1 MALVLGEPRVNEIP
15 SLTSYHNVF
24 VLEHNRLANKLK
36 DYYPDNEEAFQQ
48 TRKLLIGIMQKIV
61 YDEFLPA
68 FLSPTAMKKNK
79 LASSNKY
86 KYESKLDPTAANVFG
101 IAFRYV

>member
-1 MALVLGEPRVNEIP
+1 MALVVGDVRVNEIP

-24 VLEHNRLANKLK
+24 VLEHNRLANGLRQYFT
-36 DYYPDNEEAFQQ
+36 DDEEAFQQ

-68 FLSPTAMKKNK
+68 FLSPTAMTKNK
-79 LASSNKY
+79 LSSSNRY
-86 KYESKLDPTAANVFG
+86 KYNSKLDPTAANVFG
-101 IAFRYV
+101 IAFRYA

>member
-1 MALVLGEPRVNEIP
+1 MALVLGDIRVNEIP
-15 SLTSYHNVF
+15 ALTSYHNVF
-24 VLEHNRLANKLK
+24 VLEHNRLANVLRQSF
-36 DYYPDNEEAFQQ
+36 PDGEEAFQL

-68 FLSPTAMKKNK
+68 FLSPTAMKKNE
-79 LASSNKY
+79 LASSNRY
-86 KYESKLDPTAANVFG
+86 KYDSQLDPTAANVFG